1 MHHILVV
8 DDDESLRDTI
18 GLLLENEGFRPV
30 LAGDGRRGLEEA
42 LRIRPALITFRVRNL
57 TDKLYAYYGGRA
69 TSQVLLAPGRTY
81 ELGATFEF

>member
-1 MHHILVV
+1 MDFFVGLNHTGKIYTDNANQVRINSHTTV
-8 DDDESLRDTI
+8 DAAVSY
-18 GLLLENEGFRPV
+18 
-30 LAGDGRRGLEEA
+30 
-42 LRIRPALITFRVRNL
+42 RIRPALITFRVRNL